1 VSEAALSLEIAG
13 APLEA
18 IAAELA
24 VVPCFSED
32 RPLPGAAGRADW
44 RLCGALS
51 RLVQQGWLRGADGEA
66 ALVPSLGGIAAPR
79 VMALGLGSRAEFGAG
94 ALARFASEAL
104 RRAALLRATS
114 LALGWPERLRIPH
127 DEQAAALV
135 SGVAAAGGPATGL
148 ARVWLCASAAEA
160 AALAQSLRERHDPLP
175 PGIALAAALAGPEVR
190 PRPRASQA
198 AAPPIARIRI
208 K

>member
-1 VSEAALSLEIAG
+1 VSALVLEVAA

-24 VVPCFSED
+24 VVPYFDDD

-51 RLVQQGWLRGADGEA
+51 RLVQAGWLRGAAGEA
-66 ALVPSLGGIAAPR
+66 ALVPSLGGITAPR
-79 VMALGLGSRAEFGAG
+79 VMALGLGPRNDFDAP

-104 RRAALLRATS
+104 RRASLLRAGS

-127 DEQAAALV
+127 AEQALALLN
-135 SGVAAAGGPATGL
+135 GADEAGGPATGL
-148 ARVWLCASAAEA
+148 SRVWLCASASEA
-160 AALAQSLRERHDPLP
+160 AALAQSLRGCGDALP
-175 PGIALAAALAGPEVR
+175 SGIALAQALAGADLKSPAR
-190 PRPRASQA
+190 PAEPS
-198 AAPPIARIRI
+198 APSIARIRI

>member
-1 VSEAALSLEIAG
+1 MSEVLLEIAS

-24 VVPCFSED
+24 VVPCFVED

-51 RLVQQGWLRGADGEA
+51 RLVQAGWLRGDAGEA

-79 VMALGLGSRAEFGAG
+79 VMALGLGSRGEFGAP
-94 ALARFASEAL
+94 ALTRFASESL
-104 RRAALLRATS
+104 RRASRLQAGT
-114 LALGWPERLRIPH
+114 LALGWPEKLRLSH
-127 DEQAAALV
+127 EEQAEALV
-135 SGVAAAGGPATGL
+135 AGAAGAGGPATGIN
-148 ARVWLCASAAEA
+148 RVWLCASASEA
-160 AALAQSLRERHDPLP
+160 AALAQSLRRRSAPLP
-175 PGIALAAALAGPEVR
+175 PGIALAAALGAPDLKSPAR
-190 PRPRASQA
+190 PAEPLASS
-198 AAPPIARIRI
+198 IARIRI

>member
-1 VSEAALSLEIAG
+1 VSELLLEIAS

-51 RLVQQGWLRGADGEA
+51 HLVQAGWLRGDAGEA

-79 VMALGLGSRAEFGAG
+79 VMALGLGSRSDFGAA

-104 RRAALLRATS
+104 RRASRLHAGS
-114 LALGWPERLRIPH
+114 LALGWPEKLRLSH
-127 DEQAAALV
+127 DEQAEALV
-135 SGVAAAGGPATGL
+135 AGAAEAGGPATGL
-148 ARVWLCASAAEA
+148 SRVWLCASASEA
-160 AALAQSLRERHDPLP
+160 AALAQSLRRRGDTLP
-175 PGIALAAALAGPEVR
+175 PGIALSAALVGAELKSPAR
-190 PRPRASQA
+190 PAEPV
-198 AAPPIARIRI
+198 APSIARIRI